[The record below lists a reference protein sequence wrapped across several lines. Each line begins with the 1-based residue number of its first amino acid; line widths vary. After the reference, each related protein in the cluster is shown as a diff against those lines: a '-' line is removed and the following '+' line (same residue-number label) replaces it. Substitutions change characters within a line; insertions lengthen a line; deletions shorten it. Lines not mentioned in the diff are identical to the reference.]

1 MENSSFDKWQADYAA
16 HGDATFPVD
25 ANKRP
30 MVSRYS
36 RFGLPASAKIAS
48 KFAAAPAIGFMCGR
62 RSGVTVLDWD
72 STDERGFA
80 DALNRHGETPIIVRS
95 GSGHLQGWYR
105 HAGERRLIRPRRDD
119 PIDILGAGFVV
130 APPSRITKGSYQFI
144 QGSLDDLAS
153 LPTLNDAP
161 SIAPADM
168 PLDWGQLRDGDGRND
183 ALFRLLGRAVRGC
196 DDFEQLLD
204 YAKTKNE
211 QLGEPME
218 DARVVSTANSV
229 WKMQCEGRNWFGRPG
244 VHFFSDEALPL
255 IDTDPDLFRLLAFI
269 KSKNRPGRPFM
280 LTNSFHQRW
289 GWSEKRLARTRKRG
303 LGRATSA
310 SSAQPIL
317 DMQLSMSG
325 ATNTKTKTP
334 KTKGEQRH

>member
-16 HGDATFPVD
+16 HGVATFPVD

>member
-1 MENSSFDKWQADYAA
+1 MENSSFDEWQADYAA
-16 HGDATFPVD
+16 HGVATFRVD

-30 MVSRYS
+30 MVSRYR
-36 RFGLPASAKIAS
+36 RFRLPASAKIAS

-218 DARVVSTANSV
+218 DARVVSTAKSV

-244 VHFFSDEALPL
+244 VHFFSDDALPL
-255 IDTDPDLFRLLAFI
+255 IDSDPDLLRLLMFI
-269 KSKNRPGRPFM
+269 KAQYRPGRPFV
-280 LTNSFHQRW
+280 LTNTFCERW
-289 GWSEKRLARTRKRG
+289 GWSRRRLAAARKRG
-303 LGRATSA
+303 LMRGDFYCVSPAY
-310 SSAQPIL
+310 
-317 DMQLSMSG
+317 SG
-325 ATNTKTKTP
+325 HDA
-334 KTKGEQRH
+334 

>member
-1 MENSSFDKWQADYAA
+1 MEANNFRDWQANYAA
-16 HGDATFPVD
+16 HGVATFPVD

-218 DARVVSTANSV
+218 DARVVSTAKSV
-229 WKMQCEGRNWFGRPG
+229 WKMQCEGRNWFGKPG
-244 VHFFSDEALPL
+244 VHLFSEDALPL
-255 IDTDPDLFRLLAFI
+255 IDSDPDLLRLLMFI
-269 KSKNRPGRPFM
+269 KAQYRPGHPFM
-280 LTNSFHQRW
+280 LTNTFCERW
-289 GWSEKRLARTRKRG
+289 GWSRQRLAAARTRGLQRG
-303 LGRATSA
+303 DFYRIRAAYPGHAALYVWDSK
-310 SSAQPIL
+310 AQ
-317 DMQLSMSG
+317 S
-325 ATNTKTKTP
+325 
-334 KTKGEQRH
+334 KGERRH